1 MAETNTLI
9 TEEDIQ
15 KQRDLVSKLEADMQN
30 LQMRVPETKKQ
41 IDSLTKRIEELKTTL
56 SQQDV
61 QSAEKISEKVQV
73 FVPDSEYE
81 RFKKEYEMVEDD
93 ADLLVRLRQA
103 ELDSLDGPNPELD
116 KLQKE
121 LAEKRQYNQRHLDW
135 LKMQMDNHSKVVE
148 MSQVERIIARYETEH
163 SAQDEAFLNSLSDDF
178 ANLPDNTINAEEENS
193 RRQFENDTK
202 ELKAERQSLADQ
214 MKQLRDEYYETV
226 KDESEKQSQKIKELA
241 DQIDDAIHAPNQVIL
256 LSKEIQEK
264 QKQWATLI
272 AKQAELKDHDSF
284 QYHDTNNE
292 INNIESQLESL
303 NQRLSY
309 YKSLD
314 KDALVK
320 EREAAIQE
328 REKLNYTPSEEYL
341 ILQERYQS
349 VADKLNQKSQ
359 KRAKNTKGN
368 RLESLR
374 KEENKILGDLVQISQ
389 TLKTVS
395 GEEKSNVLEQLR
407 SKNAELEKTR
417 SAIAQLNNPE
427 TLENLKARQQSL
439 ENQINQIK
447 SKMSG
452 ISISDEDRIK
462 YSKELNSISDEKSKV
477 DARISAIKNLTV
489 KKNPIQMYRE
499 LRKRVEQAREDA
511 DFMYPS
517 FYAEEQLLHRIE
529 EKAFLYFTNQ
539 TAKKSVSNTN
549 VADVKKLEEQ
559 LQQLQQE
566 HSQLIGDSNLAKSK
580 YADAKEKLD
589 KMITQKDAS
598 SQGKSE
604 SRTPEDSP
612 LLPEKSNE
620 ESKKPEESHPS
631 GKPNDESKKLE
642 EPQPSRKRW
651 ECKAISVTPG
661 RLQTL
666 LFGGKTI
673 KSVFQKA
680 YDKMNW
686 RAKWK
691 ANRLNKAQV
700 SLDKAKADYAYQK
713 KQFDQ
718 ICAEEDALKQ
728 LIEKQVEIAT
738 LNKTLANMKNNTSK
752 QGVELLKMCNNAC
765 DLLHLPRIE
774 KLDTHQIPSILQQ
787 LSKQQDKLSK
797 QYYFELAKGSDQYN
811 KGIIEQKKREEELSA
826 TQASIQENLSKLGI
840 PLNAS
845 VDEINDRYKKLLEE
859 KKNWA
864 SQLKKAERKVEVAT
878 VNLEDLKSD
887 KMVLVDGDPTKMYAY
902 THSGY
907 RKEHNSGKRVKEAA
921 SRVFQYAKPATEEST
936 KEEPV
941 ADQSLDAE
949 ETKKAISRVFQYA
962 KSATEKPAKEE
973 PVADQSLDAEEINKD
988 GSHLFSNV
996 QPATEESMQAEP
1008 AVEKDAE
1015 PFDVHISLPSS
1026 PQKVIVTPP
1035 LDSRSFELP
1044 SVTHEKQDSNSST
1057 VDIDK
1062 ELDDAIAGSA
1072 AALDEANKRLVESEQ
1087 MPTYQLSQENL
1098 RKKVANI
1105 DSLSTDELAQ
1115 LASAAGAM
1123 SGPAVEPAVT
1133 QPSLGK

>member
-30 LQMRVPETKKQ
+30 LQMRVPETKEQ
-41 IDSLTKRIEELKTTL
+41 IDSLTKKIEELKTTL
-56 SQQDV
+56 SQQDA

-135 LKMQMDNHSKVVE
+135 LKMQMDNHSKMVE

-178 ANLPDNTINAEEENS
+178 ANLPDDTINAEEENS
-193 RRQFENDTK
+193 RRQFEDDIK

-226 KDESEKQSQKIKELA
+226 KDESEKLSQKIKELA
-241 DQIDDAIHAPNQVIL
+241 DQIEDAIHAPNQVIL

-349 VADKLNQKSQ
+349 VADELNQKFQ

-368 RLESLR
+368 RLERLR

-427 TLENLKARQQSL
+427 TLENLTARQQSL

-452 ISISDEDRIK
+452 IGISDEDRIK
-462 YSKELNSISDEKSKV
+462 YSKELNAISDEKSKV

-539 TAKKSVSNTN
+539 TAKKSVSNSN

-566 HSQLIGDSNLAKSK
+566 HSQLIGDFNLAKSK
-580 YADAKEKLD
+580 YDDAKEKLD

-598 SQGKSE
+598 SQDKSE
-604 SRTPEDSP
+604 SRTLEDSP
-612 LLPEKSNE
+612 QPPE
-620 ESKKPEESHPS
+620 
-631 GKPNDESKKLE
+631 KPNDESKKPE
-642 EPQPSRKRW
+642 ETQPSRKRW

-666 LFGGKTI
+666 LFGSKTI
-673 KSVFQKA
+673 KPVFQKA

-691 ANRLNKAQV
+691 VNRLNKAQV
-700 SLDKAKADYAYQK
+700 SLDKAEADYAYQK

-738 LNKTLANMKNNTSK
+738 LNKTLTNMKNNTSK

-787 LSKQQDKLSK
+787 LSRQQDKLSK
-797 QYYFELAKGSDQYN
+797 QYYFELAEGSRQYN
-811 KGIIEQKKREEELSA
+811 KGIIVQKKREEELSA

-864 SQLKKAERKVEVAT
+864 SQLKKAERKVEFAK
-878 VNLEDLKSD
+878 VNLDDLKSD

-962 KSATEKPAKEE
+962 KPSTEEPAKEE
-973 PVADQSLDAEEINKD
+973 PVAEQSLDAEEINKD
-988 GSHLFSNV
+988 GSHLFSDV
-996 QPATEESMQAEP
+996 QPATEESMQVEP

-1015 PFDVHISLPSS
+1015 SFDVHISLPSS

-1044 SVTHEKQDSNSST
+1044 SVTHEKQDSDGST

-1087 MPTYQLSQENL
+1087 MPTYQVSQENL